1 MRRTLSLARE
11 TTQGRSVQYNS
22 RLLSLS
28 RGVIYVSHF
37 ILLTHQQGANMWN
50 QGGYSESSTV
60 GGYTQ
65 SPGGFAS
72 PSLSQGGEKKGRAR
86 ANQIIPCTV
95 SQMMSASQADE
106 AFKVGDVEVAQVT
119 IVGVIRSTDKS
130 MTNIQYKV
138 DDMTGA
144 PMDVKQ
150 WVDTEDPGVDSTV
163 LPPGTYVKVSGNL
176 RSFQNHRSVVAF
188 SVRPLEDMNEITSH
202 MLEVVQAHM
211 ALGKP
216 QSTSGGVGGRMSSN
230 DTAMSR
236 SGMDNKGGSY
246 EGANDMTNNG
256 LSANQN
262 QVLSLI
268 RSCPDAQGISIQDLK
283 QRLSGISLTVIKQAV
298 EFLSNEGHIFST
310 IDEDHYKST
319 DNDD

>member
-1 MRRTLSLARE
+1 
-11 TTQGRSVQYNS
+11 
-22 RLLSLS
+22 
-28 RGVIYVSHF
+28 
-37 ILLTHQQGANMWN
+37 
-50 QGGYSESSTV
+50 
-60 GGYTQ
+60 
-65 SPGGFAS
+65 
-72 PSLSQGGEKKGRAR
+72 
-86 ANQIIPCTV
+86 
-95 SQMMSASQADE
+95 MSASQADE
-106 AFKVGDVEVAQVT
+106 AFKVGDVEVSQVT

-150 WVDTEDPGVDSTV
+150 WVDTEDPSVDSAV

-188 SVRPLEDMNEITSH
+188 SVRTLEDMNEITSH

-216 QSTSGGVGGRMSSN
+216 HAMLGTGGGISSS
-230 DTAMSR
+230 DKPMSR
-236 SGMDNKGGSY
+236 PGMESRGGMGGGY
-246 EGANDMTNNG
+246 AGANDMANNG
-256 LSANQN
+256 LSAHQN

-268 RSCPDAQGISIQDLK
+268 RGCPDQQGISIQDLK
-283 QRLSGISLTVIKQAV
+283 QRLSGMSLAVIKQAV

>member
-1 MRRTLSLARE
+1 
-11 TTQGRSVQYNS
+11 
-22 RLLSLS
+22 
-28 RGVIYVSHF
+28 
-37 ILLTHQQGANMWN
+37 MWN
-50 QGGYSESSTV
+50 QGGYSESSV
-60 GGYTQ
+60 GGGYTQ

-72 PSLSQGGEKKGRAR
+72 PALSQGGEKKGRTR
-86 ANQIIPCTV
+86 ATQIIPCTV
-95 SQMMSASQADE
+95 SQLMSASQADE
-106 AFKVGDVEVAQVT
+106 AFRVGDVEVAQVT

-150 WVDTEDPGVDSTV
+150 WVDTEDPSVDSTV

-202 MLEVVQAHM
+202 MLEVVHAHM

-216 QSTSGGVGGRMSSN
+216 QSTSNSGGTMDIN
-230 DTAMSR
+230 TTPMSR
-236 SGMDNKGGSY
+236 PGMGNMGGGY
-246 EGANDMTNNG
+246 AGANDMVNNG

-268 RSCPDAQGISIQDLK
+268 RSCPDPQGISIQDLK
-283 QRLSGISLTVIKQAV
+283 QRLSGISISVIKQAV

>member
-1 MRRTLSLARE
+1 M
-11 TTQGRSVQYNS
+11 
-22 RLLSLS
+22 
-28 RGVIYVSHF
+28 
-37 ILLTHQQGANMWN
+37 
-50 QGGYSESSTV
+50 V

-72 PSLSQGGEKKGRAR
+72 PSLSQGGEKKGRTR
-86 ANQIIPCTV
+86 ATQIIPCTV
-95 SQMMSASQADE
+95 SQLMSSSQVDE
-106 AFKVGDVEVAQVT
+106 IFRVGDVEVTQVT
-119 IVGVIRSTDKS
+119 IVGIIRSTDKS

-150 WVDTEDPGVDSTV
+150 WVDTEDPSVDSTV

-176 RSFQNHRSVVAF
+176 RSFQVNKSVVAF

-202 MLEVVQAHM
+202 ILEVVHAHM
-211 ALGKP
+211 ALRVAVNSMPMHQQGP
-216 QSTSGGVGGRMSSN
+216 
-230 DTAMSR
+230 
-236 SGMDNKGGSY
+236 GMNTGSY
-246 EGANDMTNNG
+246 AGTNENPLMVING

-268 RSCPDAQGISIQDLK
+268 KGCPDPQGISIQDLK
-283 QRLSGISLTVIKQAV
+283 QRLSGISIAVIKQAV

>member
-1 MRRTLSLARE
+1 
-11 TTQGRSVQYNS
+11 
-22 RLLSLS
+22 
-28 RGVIYVSHF
+28 
-37 ILLTHQQGANMWN
+37 MWN
-50 QGGYSESSTV
+50 QGGYADSSMA

-72 PSLSQGGEKKGRAR
+72 PSLSQGGERKGRTR
-86 ANQIIPCTV
+86 ATQIIPCTV
-95 SQMMSASQADE
+95 SQLMSASQADE
-106 AFKVGDVEVAQVT
+106 TFKVGDVEVAQIT
-119 IVGVIRSTDKS
+119 LVGIIRSTDKS

-150 WVDTEDPGVDSTV
+150 WVDTEDPSVDSTV

-202 MLEVVQAHM
+202 MLEVVHAHM
-211 ALGKP
+211 ALSKP
-216 QSTSGGVGGRMSSN
+216 QTTSSAAGGGMTSNIASLSRSNIGNKGTVGGM
-230 DTAMSR
+230 
-236 SGMDNKGGSY
+236 GGGY
-246 EGANDMTNNG
+246 AGATDMVNNG
-256 LSANQN
+256 LSPSQN

-268 RSCPDAQGISIQDLK
+268 RSCPNQHGISIQDIK
-283 QRLSGISLTVIKQAV
+283 QRLSGISISVIKQAV

>member
-1 MRRTLSLARE
+1 
-11 TTQGRSVQYNS
+11 
-22 RLLSLS
+22 
-28 RGVIYVSHF
+28 
-37 ILLTHQQGANMWN
+37 MWN
-50 QGGYSESSTV
+50 QGGYSESGSV

-72 PSLSQGGEKKGRAR
+72 PALSQGGEKKGRTR
-86 ANQIIPCTV
+86 ASQIIPCTV
-95 SQMMSASQADE
+95 SQLMSASQADE
-106 AFKVGDVEVAQVT
+106 AFRVGDVEVAQVT
-119 IVGVIRSTDKS
+119 IVGIIRSTDKS

-150 WVDTEDPGVDSTV
+150 WVDTEDPSVDSTV

-211 ALGKP
+211 ALSKP
-216 QSTSGGVGGRMSSN
+216 QTMSSAGGGMIGKDTTVSQPGKEGGGGVY
-230 DTAMSR
+230 A
-236 SGMDNKGGSY
+236 
-246 EGANDMTNNG
+246 GANDMVNNG
-256 LSANQN
+256 LSGNQN

-268 RSCPDAQGISIQDLK
+268 KGCQDPQGISIQALM
-283 QRLSGISLTVIKQAV
+283 QRLGGMNMALIKAAV

-319 DNDD
+319 DGDD

>member
-1 MRRTLSLARE
+1 
-11 TTQGRSVQYNS
+11 
-22 RLLSLS
+22 
-28 RGVIYVSHF
+28 
-37 ILLTHQQGANMWN
+37 MWN
-50 QGGYSESSTV
+50 QGGYADSTMG

-72 PSLSQGGEKKGRAR
+72 PSLSQGGEKKGRTR
-86 ANQIIPCTV
+86 ASQIIPCTV
-95 SQMMSASQADE
+95 SQLMSASQADE
-106 AFKVGDVEVAQVT
+106 AFKVGDVEVSQIT
-119 IVGVIRSTDKS
+119 IVGIIRSTDKS

-150 WVDTEDPGVDSTV
+150 WVDTEDPGVDNTI

-188 SVRPLEDMNEITSH
+188 RIRPLEDMNEITSH

-211 ALGKP
+211 ALCKP
-216 QSTSGGVGGRMSSN
+216 QTMTSAGGMNSSM
-230 DTAMSR
+230 ASMSR
-236 SGMDNKGGSY
+236 TNVGTMGSMGSMGSMGGGYS
-246 EGANDMTNNG
+246 GANMVNNG
-256 LSANQN
+256 LNASQN

-268 RSCPDAQGISIQDLK
+268 RSCPDPQGISIQDLK
-283 QRLSGISLTVIKQAV
+283 QRLSGMSINIIKQAV

-319 DNDD
+319 DNDE

>member
-1 MRRTLSLARE
+1 
-11 TTQGRSVQYNS
+11 
-22 RLLSLS
+22 
-28 RGVIYVSHF
+28 
-37 ILLTHQQGANMWN
+37 MWN
-50 QGGYSESSTV
+50 QGGYSESVMS

-72 PSLSQGGEKKGRAR
+72 PALSQGGEKKARTR

-95 SQMMSASQADE
+95 SQLMSASQADE
-106 AFKVGDVEVAQVT
+106 AFRVGDVEVAQVT
-119 IVGVIRSTDKS
+119 IVGIIRSTDKS

-150 WVDTEDPGVDSTV
+150 WVDLEDPTVDSTV
-163 LPPGTYVKVSGNL
+163 LLPGTYVKVSGNL

-188 SVRPLEDMNEITSH
+188 SIRPLEDMNEITSH

-216 QSTSGGVGGRMSSN
+216 QTMSNVGGGMSSN
-230 DTAMSR
+230 ITPVSR
-236 SGMDNKGGSY
+236 PSAGTMAKGY
-246 EGANDMTNNG
+246 PGANDMVNNG

-262 QVLSLI
+262 QVLCLI
-268 RSCPDAQGISIQDLK
+268 KSCPEPQGISIQELK
-283 QRLSGISLTVIKQAV
+283 QRLGGMSLNIIKQAV

-319 DNDD
+319 DNDE

>member
-1 MRRTLSLARE
+1 
-11 TTQGRSVQYNS
+11 
-22 RLLSLS
+22 
-28 RGVIYVSHF
+28 
-37 ILLTHQQGANMWN
+37 MWN
-50 QGGYSESSTV
+50 QGGYSESSMG

-72 PSLSQGGEKKGRAR
+72 PALSQGGEKKGRTR
-86 ANQIIPCTV
+86 ATQIIPCTV
-95 SQMMSASQADE
+95 SQLMSASQADE
-106 AFKVGDVEVAQVT
+106 TFRVGDVEVAQVT

-176 RSFQNHRSVVAF
+176 RSFQSHRSVVAF

-216 QSTSGGVGGRMSSN
+216 QSMSNTGGAMNINTTPMSRPGMGNMGGVGGVY
-230 DTAMSR
+230 T
-236 SGMDNKGGSY
+236 
-246 EGANDMTNNG
+246 GANDMVNNG

-268 RSCPDAQGISIQDLK
+268 RSCPDPQGISIQDLK
-283 QRLSGISLTVIKQAV
+283 QRLSGISISVIKQAV

>member
-1 MRRTLSLARE
+1 
-11 TTQGRSVQYNS
+11 
-22 RLLSLS
+22 
-28 RGVIYVSHF
+28 
-37 ILLTHQQGANMWN
+37 MWN
-50 QGGYSESSTV
+50 QGGYNESSTV

-72 PSLSQGGEKKGRAR
+72 PALSQGGEKKGRTR
-86 ANQIIPCTV
+86 ATQIIPCTV
-95 SQMMSASQADE
+95 SQLMSASQADE

-119 IVGVIRSTDKS
+119 IVGIIRSTDKS

-150 WVDTEDPGVDSTV
+150 WVDTEDPSVDNTV

-188 SVRPLEDMNEITSH
+188 SVRTLEDMNEITSH

-211 ALGKP
+211 ALSKP
-216 QSTSGGVGGRMSSN
+216 QNMSGAGGGMSSN
-230 DTAMSR
+230 ATPMSR
-236 SGMDNKGGSY
+236 PGKESPGGSY
-246 EGANDMTNNG
+246 AGANDMVNNG

-268 RSCPDAQGISIQDLK
+268 RGCPDPQGISIQDLK
-283 QRLSGISLTVIKQAV
+283 QRLSVMSLAVIKQAV

-310 IDEDHYKST
+310 IDEDHFKST
-319 DNDD
+319 DSDD

>member
-1 MRRTLSLARE
+1 
-11 TTQGRSVQYNS
+11 
-22 RLLSLS
+22 
-28 RGVIYVSHF
+28 
-37 ILLTHQQGANMWN
+37 MWN
-50 QGGYSESSTV
+50 QGGYSESSMA

-72 PSLSQGGEKKGRAR
+72 PALSQGGEKKGRTR
-86 ANQIIPCTV
+86 TTQIIPCTV
-95 SQMMSASQADE
+95 SQLMLASQVDE
-106 AFKVGDVEVAQVT
+106 AFKVGDVEVAQ
-119 IVGVIRSTDKS
+119 
-130 MTNIQYKV
+130 
-138 DDMTGA
+138 
-144 PMDVKQ
+144 
-150 WVDTEDPGVDSTV
+150 DPGVDNTV

-188 SVRPLEDMNEITSH
+188 RVRPLEDMNEITSH

-211 ALGKP
+211 VLSKP
-216 QSTSGGVGGRMSSN
+216 QSMSGAGGGMSSN
-230 DTAMSR
+230 VMPVSR
-236 SGMDNKGGSY
+236 PGSENMGGGY
-246 EGANDMTNNG
+246 AGANNMANNG

-268 RSCPDAQGISIQDLK
+268 RGCPYPQGISIQDLK
-283 QRLSGISLTVIKQAV
+283 QRLSGISLSVIKQAV

>member
-1 MRRTLSLARE
+1 MDMLNSLRKASIR
-11 TTQGRSVQYNS
+11 QKPRAGLR
-22 RLLSLS
+22 
-28 RGVIYVSHF
+28 
-37 ILLTHQQGANMWN
+37 
-50 QGGYSESSTV
+50 GGYNESSMV

-72 PSLSQGGEKKGRAR
+72 PAASQGGEKKGRTR
-86 ANQIIPCTV
+86 ATQIIPCTV
-95 SQMMSASQADE
+95 SQLMSASQADE
-106 AFKVGDVEVAQVT
+106 AFKVGEVEVAQVT

-150 WVDTEDPGVDSTV
+150 WVDTEDPSVDSTV

-211 ALGKP
+211 MLSKP
-216 QSTSGGVGGRMSSN
+216 HGTSNVASEMGSN
-230 DTAMSR
+230 IPAMPR
-236 SGMDNKGGSY
+236 PVMENTGGSY
-246 EGANDMTNNG
+246 AGANVMINNG
-256 LSANQN
+256 LSGNQN
-262 QVLSLI
+262 QVLCLI
-268 RSCPDAQGISIQDLK
+268 KSCPEPQGISIQEIK
-283 QRLSGISLTVIKQAV
+283 QRLNGLSLAVIKQAV

-319 DNDD
+319 DSDD

>member
-1 MRRTLSLARE
+1 
-11 TTQGRSVQYNS
+11 
-22 RLLSLS
+22 
-28 RGVIYVSHF
+28 
-37 ILLTHQQGANMWN
+37 MWN
-50 QGGYSESSTV
+50 QGGYSSTNTV
-60 GGYTQ
+60 GGGYTQ

-72 PSLSQGGEKKGRAR
+72 PSLSQGGEKKGRTR

-95 SQMMSASQADE
+95 SQLMSAAQADE
-106 AFKVGDVEVAQVT
+106 AFRVGDVEVAQVT
-119 IVGVIRSTDKS
+119 IVGIIRSTDKS

-150 WVDTEDPGVDSTV
+150 WVDTEDPSVDSTV

-188 SVRPLEDMNEITSH
+188 AVRPLEDMNEITSH

-211 ALGKP
+211 ALNKTQMMP
-216 QSTSGGVGGRMSSN
+216 AGGGGGMSMH
-230 DTAMSR
+230 TTPMSR
-236 SGMDNKGGSY
+236 PDMGSMGGSY
-246 EGANDMTNNG
+246 AGAMEMNNG

-268 RSCPDAQGISIQDLK
+268 KSSPDAQGISIQELK
-283 QRLSGISLTVIKQAV
+283 QRLSGISMAVIKQAV

>member
-1 MRRTLSLARE
+1 
-11 TTQGRSVQYNS
+11 
-22 RLLSLS
+22 
-28 RGVIYVSHF
+28 
-37 ILLTHQQGANMWN
+37 MWN
-50 QGGYSESSTV
+50 QGGGYSESSMG

-72 PSLSQGGEKKGRAR
+72 PSLSQGGEKKGRTR
-86 ANQIIPCTV
+86 ATQIIPCTV
-95 SQMMSASQADE
+95 SQLMSASQADE
-106 AFKVGDVEVAQVT
+106 SFKVGNVEVAQVT
-119 IVGVIRSTDKS
+119 IVGIIRSTDKS

-150 WVDTEDPGVDSTV
+150 WVDTEDPSMDNAV

-176 RSFQNHRSVVAF
+176 RSFQNHRSLVAF
-188 SVRPLEDMNEITSH
+188 SVRALEDMNEITSH
-202 MLEVVQAHM
+202 MLEVVYAHM
-211 ALGKP
+211 ALNKT
-216 QSTSGGVGGRMSSN
+216 QTMSSPAGGMSSSM
-230 DTAMSR
+230 TPMSR
-236 SGMDNKGGSY
+236 PGMESMGGGY
-246 EGANDMTNNG
+246 AGAKDMANNG
-256 LSANQN
+256 LSASQN

-268 RSCPDAQGISIQDLK
+268 RGSPDTHGISIQDLK
-283 QRLSGISLTVIKQAV
+283 QRLGGMSLAVIKQAV

>member
-1 MRRTLSLARE
+1 
-11 TTQGRSVQYNS
+11 
-22 RLLSLS
+22 
-28 RGVIYVSHF
+28 
-37 ILLTHQQGANMWN
+37 MWN
-50 QGGYSESSTV
+50 QGGYTDTTMG

-72 PSLSQGGEKKGRAR
+72 PSLSQGGEKKGRTR
-86 ANQIIPCTV
+86 ATQIIPCTV
-95 SQMMSASQADE
+95 SQLMSASQADE
-106 AFKVGDVEVAQVT
+106 AFRVGDVEVAQIT
-119 IVGVIRSTDKS
+119 IVGIIRSTDKS

-150 WVDTEDPGVDSTV
+150 WVDTEEPGVDSTV

-202 MLEVVQAHM
+202 MLEVVHAHM
-211 ALGKP
+211 ALCKP
-216 QSTSGGVGGRMSSN
+216 QAMTSAGGMNSSM
-230 DTAMSR
+230 TPMSR
-236 SGMDNKGGSY
+236 TNMGNVGTMGGMGSGYS
-246 EGANDMTNNG
+246 GANNMVNNG
-256 LSANQN
+256 LSASQN

-268 RSCPDAQGISIQDLK
+268 RSCPDQQGISIQDIK
-283 QRLSGISLTVIKQAV
+283 QRLSGMSINIIKQAV

-319 DNDD
+319 DNDE

>member
-1 MRRTLSLARE
+1 
-11 TTQGRSVQYNS
+11 
-22 RLLSLS
+22 
-28 RGVIYVSHF
+28 
-37 ILLTHQQGANMWN
+37 MWN
-50 QGGYSESSTV
+50 QGGYSETSTV

-72 PSLSQGGEKKGRAR
+72 PALSQGGDKKGRTR

-95 SQMMSASQADE
+95 SQLMSASQADE

-119 IVGVIRSTDKS
+119 IVGIIRSTDKS

-150 WVDTEDPGVDSTV
+150 WVDTEDPSVDSTV

-211 ALGKP
+211 VLGKP
-216 QSTSGGVGGRMSSN
+216 QSMSGAGGGTSSN
-230 DTAMSR
+230 VAPMSR
-236 SGMDNKGGSY
+236 SGTDNTGGSY
-246 EGANDMTNNG
+246 AGANDMVNNG

-268 RSCPDAQGISIQDLK
+268 RSCQDAQGISIQDLK
-283 QRLSGISLTVIKQAV
+283 QRLSGMSLAVIKQAV

-310 IDEDHYKST
+310 IDEDHFKST
-319 DNDD
+319 DSDD

>member
-1 MRRTLSLARE
+1 
-11 TTQGRSVQYNS
+11 
-22 RLLSLS
+22 
-28 RGVIYVSHF
+28 
-37 ILLTHQQGANMWN
+37 MWN
-50 QGGYSESSTV
+50 QGGYSESGMA

-72 PSLSQGGEKKGRAR
+72 PSLSQGGEKKGRTR
-86 ANQIIPCTV
+86 ATQIVPCTV
-95 SQMMSASQADE
+95 SQLMSASQADE
-106 AFKVGDVEVAQVT
+106 AFRVGDVEVTQVT
-119 IVGVIRSTDKS
+119 IVGIIRSTDKS

-150 WVDTEDPGVDSTV
+150 WVDTEDPGVDSSV

-211 ALGKP
+211 VLGKP
-216 QSTSGGVGGRMSSN
+216 QTMPGAGGGMSSSIVP
-230 DTAMSR
+230 MSR
-236 SGMDNKGGSY
+236 PAMGGQGGMGGGY
-246 EGANDMTNNG
+246 AGGNDMANNG
-256 LSANQN
+256 LNPNQN
-262 QVLSLI
+262 QVLRLI
-268 RSCPDAQGISIQDLK
+268 RGCPDAQGISIQDIK
-283 QRLSGISLTVIKQAV
+283 QRLNGISLAVIKQAV

>member
-1 MRRTLSLARE
+1 
-11 TTQGRSVQYNS
+11 
-22 RLLSLS
+22 
-28 RGVIYVSHF
+28 
-37 ILLTHQQGANMWN
+37 MWH
-50 QGGYSESSTV
+50 QGGYTESGVV

-72 PSLSQGGEKKGRAR
+72 PALSQGGEKKGRTR
-86 ANQIIPCTV
+86 ATQIIPCTV
-95 SQMMSASQADE
+95 SQLMSASQADE
-106 AFKVGDVEVAQVT
+106 VFRVGDVEVTQVT
-119 IVGVIRSTDKS
+119 IVGIIRSTDKS

-150 WVDTEDPGVDSTV
+150 WVDTEDPSVDSTV

-188 SVRPLEDMNEITSH
+188 SVRPLADMNEITSH
-202 MLEVVQAHM
+202 ILEVVQAHM

-216 QSTSGGVGGRMSSN
+216 QTMPGIGGGMGASSTSMVRQGLGI
-230 DTAMSR
+230 T
-236 SGMDNKGGSY
+236 GGSY
-246 EGANDMTNNG
+246 AGANENPLMVING

-268 RSCPDAQGISIQDLK
+268 KGCPDQQGISIQDLK
-283 QRLSGISLTVIKQAV
+283 QRLSGISLAVIKQAV

>member
-1 MRRTLSLARE
+1 
-11 TTQGRSVQYNS
+11 
-22 RLLSLS
+22 
-28 RGVIYVSHF
+28 
-37 ILLTHQQGANMWN
+37 MWN
-50 QGGYSESSTV
+50 QGGYTDSTMG

-72 PSLSQGGEKKGRAR
+72 PSLSQGGEKKGRTR
-86 ANQIIPCTV
+86 ATQIIPCTV
-95 SQMMSASQADE
+95 SQLMSASQADE
-106 AFKVGDVEVAQVT
+106 AFKVGDVEVAQIT
-119 IVGVIRSTDKS
+119 IVGIIRSTDKS

-202 MLEVVQAHM
+202 MLEVIHAHM
-211 ALGKP
+211 ALCKP
-216 QSTSGGVGGRMSSN
+216 QTMASAGGMNTSMAS
-230 DTAMSR
+230 MSR
-236 SGMDNKGGSY
+236 TNMGSMGSMGSMTGGYS
-246 EGANDMTNNG
+246 GANMVNNG
-256 LSANQN
+256 LNASQN

-268 RSCPDAQGISIQDLK
+268 RSCPDQQGISIQDIK
-283 QRLSGISLTVIKQAV
+283 QRLSGMSINIIKQAV

-319 DNDD
+319 DNDE

>member
-1 MRRTLSLARE
+1 
-11 TTQGRSVQYNS
+11 
-22 RLLSLS
+22 
-28 RGVIYVSHF
+28 
-37 ILLTHQQGANMWN
+37 MWN
-50 QGGYSESSTV
+50 QGGNNESSTV

-72 PSLSQGGEKKGRAR
+72 PAASQGEKKGRTR
-86 ANQIIPCTV
+86 ASQIIPCTV
-95 SQMMSASQADE
+95 SQLMSASQVDE

-119 IVGVIRSTDKS
+119 IVGIIRSTDKS

-202 MLEVVQAHM
+202 MLEVVQAHL
-211 ALGKP
+211 ALCKP
-216 QSTSGGVGGRMSSN
+216 QAMSSAGGGGGTGC
-230 DTAMSR
+230 DVTPISR
-236 SGMDNKGGSY
+236 PAVESRGGSY
-246 EGANDMTNNG
+246 EGANDMVNNG

-268 RSCPDAQGISIQDLK
+268 RGSRDAKGISIQELK
-283 QRLSGISLTVIKQAV
+283 QRLGIMSMNVIKQAV

-319 DNDD
+319 DNDE

>member
-1 MRRTLSLARE
+1 
-11 TTQGRSVQYNS
+11 
-22 RLLSLS
+22 
-28 RGVIYVSHF
+28 
-37 ILLTHQQGANMWN
+37 MWN
-50 QGGYSESSTV
+50 QGGYTDSSMG

-72 PSLSQGGEKKGRAR
+72 PAASQGGEKKGRTR

-95 SQMMSASQADE
+95 SQLMSASQADE
-106 AFKVGDVEVAQVT
+106 AFRVGDVEVAQVT
-119 IVGVIRSTDKS
+119 IVGIIRSTDKS

-150 WVDTEDPGVDSTV
+150 WVDTEDPGVDSAV

-211 ALGKP
+211 ALSKP
-216 QSTSGGVGGRMSSN
+216 NTMSGAGGGMSSN
-230 DTAMSR
+230 ITSMSKP
-236 SGMDNKGGSY
+236 GLTNTGGSY
-246 EGANDMTNNG
+246 AGAMDMANNG
-256 LSANQN
+256 LSGNQN

-268 RSCPDAQGISIQDLK
+268 RGCPDPQGISIYDVK
-283 QRLSGISLTVIKQAV
+283 QRLGTMSMAIIKQAV
-298 EFLSNEGHIFST
+298 DFLSNEGHIFST

-319 DNDD
+319 DSDN

>member
-1 MRRTLSLARE
+1 
-11 TTQGRSVQYNS
+11 
-22 RLLSLS
+22 
-28 RGVIYVSHF
+28 
-37 ILLTHQQGANMWN
+37 MWN
-50 QGGYSESSTV
+50 QGGYSESSMG

-72 PSLSQGGEKKGRAR
+72 PALSQGGEKKGRTR
-86 ANQIIPCTV
+86 ATQIIPCTV
-95 SQMMSASQADE
+95 SQLMSASQADE
-106 AFKVGDVEVAQVT
+106 AFRVGDVEVAQVT
-119 IVGVIRSTDKS
+119 IVGIIRSTDKS

-150 WVDTEDPGVDSTV
+150 WVDTEDPSVDSTV

-202 MLEVVQAHM
+202 MLEVVHAHM
-211 ALGKP
+211 ALSKP
-216 QSTSGGVGGRMSSN
+216 QSTSNAGGAMNINTAPMPVMGNMGGM
-230 DTAMSR
+230 
-236 SGMDNKGGSY
+236 GGSY
-246 EGANDMTNNG
+246 MGANDMVNNG

-268 RSCPDAQGISIQDLK
+268 RSCPDPQGISIQDLK
-283 QRLSGISLTVIKQAV
+283 QRLSGISISVIKQAV

>member
-1 MRRTLSLARE
+1 MW
-11 TTQGRSVQYNS
+11 
-22 RLLSLS
+22 
-28 RGVIYVSHF
+28 SH
-37 ILLTHQQGANMWN
+37 
-50 QGGYSESSTV
+50 GGNNESSTV

-72 PSLSQGGEKKGRAR
+72 PAPSQGEKKGRTR
-86 ANQIIPCTV
+86 ASQIIPCTV
-95 SQMMSASQADE
+95 SQLMSASQVDE

-119 IVGVIRSTDKS
+119 IVGIIRSTDKS
-130 MTNIQYKV
+130 MTNIQYKI

-202 MLEVVQAHM
+202 MLEVVQAHL
-211 ALGKP
+211 ALCKP
-216 QSTSGGVGGRMSSN
+216 QVMSSAGGGGVTTGSDVTPISQP
-230 DTAMSR
+230 AVESR
-236 SGMDNKGGSY
+236 GGSY
-246 EGANDMTNNG
+246 EGANDMVNNG

-268 RSCPDAQGISIQDLK
+268 KGSREKKGISIQELK
-283 QRLSGISLTVIKQAV
+283 QRLGIMSMNVIKQAV

-310 IDEDHYKST
+310 IDDDHYKST
-319 DNDD
+319 DNDE

>member
-1 MRRTLSLARE
+1 
-11 TTQGRSVQYNS
+11 
-22 RLLSLS
+22 
-28 RGVIYVSHF
+28 
-37 ILLTHQQGANMWN
+37 MWN
-50 QGGYSESSTV
+50 QGYSESMG

-72 PSLSQGGEKKGRAR
+72 PALSQGGEKKGRTR
-86 ANQIIPCTV
+86 ATQIIPCTV
-95 SQMMSASQADE
+95 SQLMSASQADE
-106 AFKVGDVEVAQVT
+106 AFRVGDVEVAQVT

-216 QSTSGGVGGRMSSN
+216 QSTSNAGGAMN
-230 DTAMSR
+230 INTTPMSR
-236 SGMDNKGGSY
+236 TGMGNMGGMGGMGGGY
-246 EGANDMTNNG
+246 TGANDMVNNG

-268 RSCPDAQGISIQDLK
+268 RSCPDPQGISIQDLK
-283 QRLSGISLTVIKQAV
+283 QRLSGISIAVIKQAV